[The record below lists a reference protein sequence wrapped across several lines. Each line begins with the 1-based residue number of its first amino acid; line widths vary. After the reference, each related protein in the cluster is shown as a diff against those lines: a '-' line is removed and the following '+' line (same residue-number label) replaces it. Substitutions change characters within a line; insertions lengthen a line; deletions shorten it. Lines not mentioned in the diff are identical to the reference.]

1 MSFEA
6 FKRQENHVFCT
17 FFKTIVTGTERFEML
32 YLIDI
37 QSFIQKKYKWPF
49 VSVSVVSVVILRVSI
64 SLYLY
69 VTIYILDIYIDIRK
83 SVYHIFLIE
92 TTETERLVVLSLH
105 CLH

>member
-6 FKRQENHVFCT
+6 FKRQENHAFCT
-17 FFKTIVTGTERFEML
+17 IFKTTVTGTERFEML
-32 YLIDI
+32 YLVDI
-37 QSFIQKKYKWPF
+37 QHFRQNNDELS
-49 VSVSVVSVVILRVSI
+49 VSVSVVSVVFLRVSI

-69 VTIYILDIYIDIRK
+69 VTIYILDSYIDLRK

-92 TTETERLVVLSLH
+92 TTETERLVVLSQH

>member
-6 FKRQENHVFCT
+6 FKRQENHAFCT
-17 FFKTIVTGTERFEML
+17 FFKTIVTGIERFEML

-37 QSFIQKKYKWPF
+37 QSFIQKYKWPF

-83 SVYHIFLIE
+83 SEYHIFLIE

-105 CLH
+105 YLH